1 MKRIEKLGLFNNPKY
16 LKETP
21 VGLYK
26 TYRYTTEDYIN
37 QSLKERI
44 PVLNISLENIK
55 EIKYELGILT
65 VDGVSEDVS
74 GMSLG
79 DLSYLLKN
87 KYSVNTNQ
95 IELKSNTLMNLPV
108 PLLNPFNNVH
118 STLSQGYVSPYKLNT
133 KSNKTILSIDS
144 EVLLLKAL
152 SEEGEENLKT
162 EFGCVYFDV
171 SKNIKIFTKE
181 VSTNFYI
188 FIDFSPKSILNGEVV
203 SNLMEYSNENA

>member
-1 MKRIEKLGLFNNPKY
+1 MKRIDKLGLFNSPKY

-26 TYRYTTEDYIN
+26 TYKYTTEDCIN

-44 PVLNISLENIK
+44 PVLNISLDNIK

-79 DLSYLLKN
+79 DLSYLLKD

-108 PLLNPFNNVH
+108 PLLSPFNNIH
-118 STLSQGYVSPYKLNT
+118 STLVQGYVSPYKLTT
-133 KSNKTILSIDS
+133 KSNKTIITIDS
-144 EVLLLKAL
+144 EILLLKAL
-152 SEEGEENLKT
+152 SEEGEENFKIDS
-162 EFGCVYFDV
+162 GYVYFDI

-181 VSTNFYI
+181 VSKNFYI
-188 FIDFSPKSILNGEVV
+188 FIDFSPKNILNGEVV